1 MLGFKFPTNPRFQ
14 RTSNYIRQFRLAV
27 YMLFG
32 ILAIGIGGFMFIA
45 NANFWEAVYM
55 TIITISTVGYG
66 EVIELDTNGRIFT
79 SFLIIFNLGI
89 FAYAVSIITSFII
102 EGNFQRLI
110 KDYRVYQKIEN
121 LENHVIV
128 CGYGRHG
135 YEVTSELYKQK
146 IPFVIIEKE
155 EEKIEELRG
164 NGKFLYIDGDA
175 THDDILEEAGIDR
188 AASLIAT
195 LGEDADNV
203 FVVLS
208 ARQLN
213 PKLRII
219 SRAFNQKAEAKLI
232 RAGADHVI
240 QPERIGGF
248 YMATMV
254 QKPDVV
260 EFMTLLSNMGSA
272 QIVFEEFEAKNMRK
286 EYRGKTIR
294 EANFRGLTG
303 ANIIGIHDEK
313 GYYIIN
319 PAPDTLVRNGS
330 KLVVLGNQKQMTDFK
345 TLILK

>member
-1 MLGFKFPTNPRFQ
+1 M
-14 RTSNYIRQFRLAV
+14 I
-27 YMLFG
+27 FG
-32 ILAIGIGGFMFIA
+32 ILAASISGFMIISDA
-45 NANFWEAVYM
+45 PFWDAVYM
-55 TIITISTVGYG
+55 TVITISTVGYE
-66 EVIELDTNGRIFT
+66 EVVQLDANGRIFT
-79 SFLIIFNLGI
+79 SILIITNIGI
-89 FAYAVSIITSFII
+89 FAYAVSIITSFIM
-102 EGNFQRLI
+102 EGNVQRLI
-110 KDYRVYQKIEN
+110 KDYRVYQKIRN

-135 YEVTSELYKQK
+135 FEVTSELVKQK

-155 EEKIEELRG
+155 EEKIDELRE
-164 NGKFLYIDGDA
+164 NGEFLYIDGDA
-175 THDDILEEAGIDR
+175 THDDILEEAGIER

-219 SRAFNQKAEAKLI
+219 SRAFNQKAEAKLM
-232 RAGADHVI
+232 RAGADHVV

-248 YMATMV
+248 YMATMA

-272 QIVFEEFEAKNMRK
+272 QIVFEEFEAREMRE

-294 EANFRGLTG
+294 EVNFRGLTG

-319 PAPDTLVRNGS
+319 PTPDTLIRNGA
-330 KLVVLGNQKQMTDFK
+330 KVVVLGNQKQMKDFK
-345 TLILK
+345 NLILKNKNP